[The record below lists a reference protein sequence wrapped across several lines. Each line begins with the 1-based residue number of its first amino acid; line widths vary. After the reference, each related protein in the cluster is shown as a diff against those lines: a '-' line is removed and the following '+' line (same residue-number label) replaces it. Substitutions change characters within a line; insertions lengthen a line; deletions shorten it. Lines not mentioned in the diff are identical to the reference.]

1 MRKHKKPNA
10 ISVSI
15 LVLGLSVVLSAFLL
29 ISTRIHANYEAR
41 IQNEI
46 TEVVT
51 PQALSTGITTSPT
64 ATATDEIIYTFANSR
79 RLYPVLTWSI
89 AMALILVVGI
99 AIIRNHRKSSRT
111 AVIAVLYLLSA
122 VLLTKSAAISY
133 ITTHNPAS
141 TNNINN
147 TNSTNNTTNTTNTT
161 ETYIPGLTHHHTS
174 L

>member
-1 MRKHKKPNA
+1 
-10 ISVSI
+10 
-15 LVLGLSVVLSAFLL
+15 
-29 ISTRIHANYEAR
+29 
-41 IQNEI
+41 
-46 TEVVT
+46 
-51 PQALSTGITTSPT
+51 
-64 ATATDEIIYTFANSR
+64 
-79 RLYPVLTWSI
+79 
-89 AMALILVVGI
+89 MALILVVGI